1 MLMFWVAVGLFLLGA
16 LLWVLPSLLQPR
28 LAGLAGGTVDALVR
42 DDQRREVE
50 ADLAAG
56 WLDPRRAAEAR
67 AELDRRPVPS
77 EVVAGQADGP
87 AEAGAT
93 GPLPTRPAW
102 RSAAFVALVVPAAS
116 LLLYAQLGRPDA
128 VLPAVASAPRE
139 APAGAAARPV
149 DRHAMTGEQ
158 VQQMAAALAERLK
171 AQPADVE
178 GWVMLGRSY
187 TVLSRYRDAATAFRR
202 AIDLQ
207 PSNPNLL
214 ADLADVI
221 AMAQGKRL
229 AGEPARLIQ
238 AALDVDPRHV
248 KALALAGSVAF
259 ETRDYAAARGYW
271 ERLVAVLPPESPMLR
286 GVRGSLAEAARLEGG
301 GTRDDAAPSSR
312 SAQQAAPA
320 PATTTAPMTAPMTAP
335 GPTPARASVEATTTP
350 QAAARAA
357 ASVSGEVVV
366 SEDLRARMRPG
377 DTLFVFARAAEGLR
391 VPLAVQ
397 KLAVGEGGRYGYT
410 LDDGMAMGPNLR
422 ISAYPRI
429 VVSARVSRSG
439 EAQPRSGDLLGHSE
453 AVAPGATGVKVIIDR
468 VQP

>member
-16 LLWVLPSLLQPR
+16 LLWMLPPLLQPR
-28 LAGLAGGTVDALVR
+28 LAGLAGGTLDTLVR

-67 AELDRRPVPS
+67 AELDRQRAPPDPSDRPASP
-77 EVVAGQADGP
+77 ADGP
-87 AEAGAT
+87 VDAGAAQ
-93 GPLPTRPAW
+93 PRPPRAAW
-102 RSAAFVALVVPAAS
+102 RSAVVVALGVPVAS

-139 APAGAAARPV
+139 AAAGAAARPV

-158 VQQMAAALAERLK
+158 VQQMAAALAERLR

-207 PSNPNLL
+207 PPNPNLL

-301 GTRDDAAPSSR
+301 GTRDEPGSSLRDA
-312 SAQQAAPA
+312 QHAAAATVSGAGPA
-320 PATTTAPMTAPMTAP
+320 PARSSADTATTAP
-335 GPTPARASVEATTTP
+335 
-350 QAAARAA
+350 AAARTAT
-357 ASVSGEVVV
+357 SVSGEIVV
-366 SEDLRARMRPG
+366 SEDLLARLRPG

-397 KLAVGEGGRYGYT
+397 KLAVGERRRYAYT

-453 AVAPGATGVKVIIDR
+453 AVAPGATGVKVTIDR